1 MVTVFLE
8 VILPILVLLIG
19 VVVIRSYRRIDSP
32 SPLAIGCIM
41 PRVCVVGSVEIL
53 RFNKKNLDEQLKA
66 KHLRREVLWKQF
78 KVNWGYLCQQA
89 WNTTLFQRA
98 VRFEKIKIDPTKSAL
113 EYEPRETLI
122 LELVDEANKVR
133 WMLFRAQAVLL
144 MRTFLRLS
152 IDQDMFLSV
161 LGYYKKL
168 EEDIVELAG
177 MAEDECY
184 REMLVERLGLNNWRL
199 ISGGSADPA

>member
-8 VILPILVLLIG
+8 LILPILVLFIG

-41 PRVCVVGSVEIL
+41 PKVCVVGSVEIL
-53 RFNKKNLDEQLKA
+53 HFNKKKLDEQLKA
-66 KHLRREVLWKQF
+66 KHLLREVLWKQF
-78 KVNWGYLCQQA
+78 KVNWGYLCQET

-98 VRFEKIKIDPTKSAL
+98 VLFELMKIDPTKSAL
-113 EYEPRETLI
+113 EYNSRETLI
-122 LELVDEANKVR
+122 AALVDEAAKIR
-133 WMLFRAQAVLL
+133 WMLFRAQATLL
-144 MRTFLRLS
+144 MRAFFRLS
-152 IDQDMFLSV
+152 IDQEMFLSV

-177 MAEDECY
+177 MAEDDCY

-199 ISGGSADPA
+199 ISGGFADPA